1 MDSAREK
8 LKRANLHLGSLSR
21 FVRRFAAHDPYRIG
35 FRVIREDDKRYAT
48 AFVDVWN
55 PLPASI
61 PLIAGDICNNL
72 RLALDHLLRQCWLDA
87 GPAFVGP
94 GFAGPGFVKG
104 SARRW
109 AWSVGRSQNA
119 PYSFI
124 PPGPLWG
131 GRSLDR
137 IEISDQDLDFLVGKA
152 CIGHQ
157 SARLYRFR
165 IL

>member
-94 GFAGPGFVKG
+94 GFAGLGFDKRVSFPIVNPPQTLRRHGPSGDQRPAGRAADIDRAGATLQKG
-104 SARRW
+104 
-109 AWSVGRSQNA
+109 
-119 PYSFI
+119 
-124 PPGPLWG
+124 
-131 GRSLDR
+131 
-137 IEISDQDLDFLVGKA
+137 K
-152 CIGHQ
+152 
-157 SARLYRFR
+157 
-165 IL
+165 